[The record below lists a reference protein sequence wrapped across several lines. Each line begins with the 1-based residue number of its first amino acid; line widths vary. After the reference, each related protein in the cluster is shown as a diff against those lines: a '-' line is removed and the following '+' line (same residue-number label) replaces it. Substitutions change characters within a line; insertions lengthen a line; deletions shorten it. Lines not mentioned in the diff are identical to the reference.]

1 MYYLILNEDNEDNE
15 ELHALFPQGVPTFSE
30 TPEEFVEVY
39 DEGGEFLDIEMA
51 YGVNLGGLSAE
62 EELKLFQNY
71 ATSNNARFVRGA
83 FHALEDLKI
92 CPDLVEEVVW
102 RQPQPVL
109 LRSKTS

>member
-1 MYYLILNEDNEDNE
+1 MYYLILNQDNE
-15 ELHALFPQGVPTFSE
+15 ELLELFPQGIPTFSE

-39 DEGGEFLDIEMA
+39 DDRGEFLDIQMA

-71 ATSNNARFVRGA
+71 ATSNNARLVRGA
-83 FHALEDLKI
+83 FHVLQDLKI
-92 CPDLVEEVVW
+92 SPDRVEQVIW

-109 LRSKTS
+109 V